1 MSIALQRTSLTPSG
15 FIGSRPRTGFLIS
28 GGGPSDPAD
37 LSGSGY
43 VISGGIPFVDVAP
56 GPTTLWVALDVLEQ
70 DGSWVKSTGDTVL
83 IRPSPTPASAEWG
96 IRDGQIV
103 RKVGSQWRKI
113 GAIVEGDTIMFSASE
128 PGAYPP
134 NNRHSSANYRV
145 ANGRPEFR
153 VVDNIWAYLT
163 CQNVDDVFVFD
174 WTV

>member
-1 MSIALQRTSLTPSG
+1 MSIALQRTILTPSV
-15 FIGSRPRTGFLIS
+15 FIGIRPVTGFLIS

-37 LSGSGY
+37 LSGLGF
-43 VISGGIPFVDVAP
+43 VISGGVPWVDVTP
-56 GPTTLWVALDVLEQ
+56 GATELWASLDVIEW
-70 DGSWVKSTGDTVL
+70 DGSWVKSTGDIAL

-103 RKVGSQWRKI
+103 RKVGLQWRKI
-113 GAIVEGDTIMFSASE
+113 GALIEGDTIMFSASE

-153 VVDNIWAYLT
+153 VVDDVWAYLT
-163 CQNVDDVFVFD
+163 CRAVGDELVFD